1 MADIIQ
7 LLPDFVANQI
17 AAGEVIQR
25 PASVVKELMENAV
38 DAGATQVHLIV
49 KDSGRTLLQIIDDGC
64 GMSAADARLCFERHA
79 TSKISSAEDLFRIR
93 TKGFRGEA
101 LASIGSVAHVELK
114 TRLHDEELGTR
125 ILMEGSDVRVA
136 EPCQTAQG
144 TSFSVRNLFFNVPAR
159 RQFLKTDAIEFKH
172 ILDEFQRIALAHPE
186 VAFIMHHNQSEVY
199 HLLRGNFRQRV
210 VALFGVKLDERL
222 VPVDED
228 TDVVRIT
235 GFVGKPEFARKSRG
249 EQFFFV
255 NGRFIK
261 HPYLHHAL
269 SGAMDGLMSEGKYPL
284 YFLHLEVD
292 PSRIDVNI
300 HPTKTEVKFREEKA
314 IYSILK
320 SAVRRG
326 LGRFQ
331 IAPTL
336 DFEQESSFNIAPF
349 DKDRP
354 VVVPEVAVNLDYNP
368 FANEAPRKE
377 GLAARLG
384 RERFTRSRGYDDFY
398 RILQGE
404 PMDDAQPESAAV
416 HMQQAIAM
424 PADSNDEKGRV
435 GAALF
440 QMARAYIITPIK
452 SGMLWIDQ
460 QRAHERILYEKY
472 YHGEDTLTG
481 SQQLLFPETVTL
493 TPAEHAAVL
502 SARESLGAFGFEVED
517 LGGRDIIIHGVP
529 VDLSSRDPRDMLESV
544 LKALQEDADDVEHPV
559 RHRLA
564 LGLARAGSIK
574 RGQVL
579 SDAEMRDLIDRLF
592 TCAVPAYTPTG
603 RKVVVTFTPEEMAN
617 KFD

>member
-25 PASVVKELMENAV
+25 PASVVKELMENSV

-49 KDSGRTLLQIIDDGC
+49 KDSGRTLLQIIDNGC
-64 GMSAADARLCFERHA
+64 GMSASDARMCFERHA
-79 TSKISSAEDLFRIR
+79 TSKINSAEDLFRIR

-114 TRLHDEELGTR
+114 TRLHDDELGTR
-125 ILMEGSDVRVA
+125 VYLEGSDVRAV

-144 TSFSVRNLFFNVPAR
+144 TSFLVRNLFFNVPAR

-210 VALFGVKLDERL
+210 VALFGSKLDERL
-222 VPVDED
+222 VPVDEE

-269 SGAMDGLMSEGKYPL
+269 IGAMDGLMSEGKYPM

-292 PSRIDVNI
+292 PARIDVNI

-331 IAPTL
+331 VAPTL

-368 FANEAPRKE
+368 FAGDAPKKE

-384 RERFTRSRGYDDFY
+384 RERFTRSQGYDDFY

-404 PMDDAQPESAAV
+404 PTEGPQVE
-416 HMQQAIAM
+416 
-424 PADSNDEKGRV
+424 PATIGAHQI
-435 GAALF
+435 AALPDEVRVESGISGAVVF
-440 QMARAYIITPIK
+440 QMARAYIISPIR

-460 QRAHERILYEKY
+460 QRAHERILYEKF
-472 YHGEDTLTG
+472 YHHSDTLG
-481 SQQLLFPETVTL
+481 SSQQLLFPETVTL
-493 TPAEHAAVL
+493 TPGEHASIL
-502 SARESLGAFGFEVED
+502 SSRDELSAFGFDVED
-517 LGGRDIIIHGVP
+517 LGGRDIIVHGVP
-529 VDLSSRDPRDMLESV
+529 VDLVLRDPREVLESILV
-544 LKALQEDADDVEHPV
+544 ALQQEVGDVEHPL

-564 LGLARAGSIK
+564 LGLARGGCIR

-579 SDAEMRDLIDRLF
+579 SELEMRDLIDRLF
-592 TCAVPAYTPTG
+592 TCNVPAYTPLG
-603 RKVVVTFTPEEMAN
+603 KKVIVTFTPEDMAN